1 MESELNNLW
10 RLIYDAWEK
19 VKDIGDSSAD
29 TVGKLNSMWYRG
41 YHQGMEAGIY
51 YLQSRYYDV
60 ETGSFINADELKSIY
75 KVIDRNFNSITG
87 RAANAATRAFP

>member
-1 MESELNNLW
+1 
-10 RLIYDAWEK
+10 
-19 VKDIGDSSAD
+19 
-29 TVGKLNSMWYRG
+29 
-41 YHQGMEAGIY
+41 MEAGIY